1 VILEV
6 KGVRSFGDL
15 IRREEAELRNRY
27 KSHVIASDLTRWRL
41 LVLPLNAPMLGIDPN
56 DLSVTQA
63 VSMSIPIFIEPVKF
77 ANAKTGREH
86 LIVDGGMLS
95 NFPVWLFDAEEPH
108 WPSFGLQ
115 LVEVDPRAPADG
127 ARTSRK
133 GLAAGSCWLSIT

>member
-1 VILEV
+1 MVLEV

-15 IRREEAELRNRY
+15 IHREEAELRNRY
-27 KSHVIASDLTRWRL
+27 KAHVIASDLTRWRL
-41 LVLPLNAPMLGIDPN
+41 LVLPLNAPKLGIDDPN

-77 ANAKTGREH
+77 ANPKTGREH

-95 NFPVWLFDAEEPH
+95 NFPVWLFDAEEPL

-127 ARTSRK
+127 GPHQPKRPRS
-133 GLAAGSCWLSIT
+133 GV